1 MNSLIRLTG
10 DFQTAR
16 GSQPGSATLPTK
28 GVVAAEKI
36 ARIRKS
42 LETVLSEWPKDAIV
56 EDILVSVEY
65 RQIVAKSNRIREM
78 LNGGKEH
85 EPEASICGARYL
97 DFNGDRPRHLMTH
110 YVPEATIRST
120 IDKLREC
127 ERIAVNHFDG
137 LMNADKMVDLVK
149 NDRLKQKWNT
159 AISCTLTRSV
169 YAQLIR
175 DCYYV
180 SEFRIEKPP
189 TAKDEDAIVTLFKTE
204 RDPQDLFKELGID
217 VSPANFL
224 ENSVLLTE
232 TEYRKLLELAPYLVA
247 MSVIDLSSYTPM
259 NDNGSASPAISSLPE
274 CPANEPIIG
283 VIDTPFEENYPP
295 YFSNWVDYRSC
306 LPEGINPT
314 PSDYRH
320 GTCVSSLIVDV
331 QAQNPALDDH
341 CGHFRVRHF
350 GVATAGKFSSF
361 AVMKH
366 IERIVAENQDI
377 KVWNISLGSR
387 EEVARDSISP
397 EAALLDKLQ
406 QKYDVLFVV
415 AGTNQENGE
424 PRYLGSPADS
434 INAIVV
440 NAVNGNNEPAS
451 YTRRGP
457 VLSFHHKPDLA
468 YYGGENN
475 DPITACC
482 GTGAYPAVGTSF
494 AAPLIARKAAYL
506 IYKMH
511 LSCELAKA
519 LLIDAA
525 CAWTA
530 PEDMDRLGYGI
541 VPIQIERILETS
553 NDEIRFMLSGVA
565 TERENYNFN
574 FPIPVSGTSY
584 PSVARATL
592 CYFPKCN
599 RNQGVDYTDTELDLH
614 FGRIR
619 NDGRIKSLLP
629 NNQGE
634 EDCTTDEEKARKKLR
649 KWDNVKHIAEPL
661 TSRSK
666 PKKVYA
672 NPMWGMMI
680 RKSSRYQSGSHEPQR
695 FGVVVTIH
703 NLKGENRI
711 DAFIRQ
717 CSAIGWIVERVEIDN
732 ELRIYEHS
740 QVEVEFE

>member
-16 GSQPGSATLPTK
+16 GSRPGPATLPAK
-28 GVVAAEKI
+28 GTVTTDKI
-36 ARIRKS
+36 SHIRES
-42 LETVLSEWPKDAIV
+42 LETVLSKWPKDAIIK
-56 EDILVSVEY
+56 DILVSVEY

-78 LNGGKEH
+78 LNGGKDQ
-85 EPEASICGARYL
+85 EPELSIRGARYL
-97 DFNGDRPRHLMTH
+97 DFNGNRPRHLMTH
-110 YVPEATIRST
+110 YVPETTILST
-120 IDKLREC
+120 IDELREC
-127 ERIAVNHFDG
+127 ERIIVDHFDG
-137 LMNADKMVDLVK
+137 LMNADKMVELVK
-149 NDRLKQKWNT
+149 NDKLKQKWNT
-159 AISCTLTRSV
+159 AVSGTLTRSGF
-169 YAQLIR
+169 AQLIR

-180 SEFRIEKPP
+180 NEFRIEKPP
-189 TAKDEDAIVTLFKTE
+189 AAKDESTIVTLFKTE
-204 RDPQDLFKELGID
+204 REPQDLFEELHID
-217 VSPANFL
+217 VSPANIL
-224 ENSVLLTE
+224 ENSALLTE
-232 TEYRKLLELAPYLVA
+232 TEYRTLLESAPYLVA
-247 MSVIDLSSYTPM
+247 MSVIDLSSFAPM
-259 NDNGSASPAISSLPE
+259 NDEDPASPAISSLPE
-274 CPANEPIIG
+274 HPTDEPVIG
-283 VIDTPFEENYPP
+283 VIDTPFEEEYPP
-295 YFSNWVDYRSC
+295 YFSNWVDYKSC
-306 LPEGINPT
+306 LPEDIHPT
-314 PSDYRH
+314 ALDYRH

-331 QAQNPALDDH
+331 QAQNPSLDDH

-377 KVWNISLGSR
+377 KVWNISLGSM
-387 EEVARDSISP
+387 EEVSRNSISP

-415 AGTNQENGE
+415 AGTNREKGG
-424 PRYLGSPADS
+424 PTYLGSPADS
-434 INAIVV
+434 INALVV
-440 NAVNGNNEPAS
+440 NAVNRNNESAS

-468 YYGGENN
+468 YYGGESN

-494 AAPLIARKAAYL
+494 AAPLIARKAAFL

-525 CAWTA
+525 CAWTT

-541 VPIQIERILETS
+541 VPVKIEQILETS

-565 TERENYNFN
+565 TEHENYNFN
-574 FPIPVSGTSY
+574 IPIPVSGASY

-614 FGRIR
+614 FGRIG

-680 RKSSRYQSGSHEPQR
+680 RKSSRYQKGSHDPQR

-732 ELRIYEHS
+732 ELKIYEHS

>member
-16 GSQPGSATLPTK
+16 GSRPGPATLPAK
-28 GVVAAEKI
+28 GTVTTDKI
-36 ARIRKS
+36 SHIRES
-42 LETVLSEWPKDAIV
+42 LETVLSKWPKDAIIK
-56 EDILVSVEY
+56 DILVSVEY

-78 LNGGKEH
+78 LNGGKDQ
-85 EPEASICGARYL
+85 EPELSIRGARYL
-97 DFNGDRPRHLMTH
+97 DFNGNRPRHLMTH
-110 YVPEATIRST
+110 YVPETTILST
-120 IDKLREC
+120 IDELREC
-127 ERIAVNHFDG
+127 ERIIVDHFDG
-137 LMNADKMVDLVK
+137 LMNADKMIELVK
-149 NDRLKQKWNT
+149 NDKLKQKWNT
-159 AISCTLTRSV
+159 AVSGTLTRSGF
-169 YAQLIR
+169 AQLIR

-180 SEFRIEKPP
+180 NEFRIEKPP
-189 TAKDEDAIVTLFKTE
+189 AAKDESTIVTLFKTE
-204 RDPQDLFKELGID
+204 REPQDLFEELHID
-217 VSPANFL
+217 VSPANIL
-224 ENSVLLTE
+224 ENSALLTE
-232 TEYRKLLELAPYLVA
+232 TEYRTLLESAPYLVA
-247 MSVIDLSSYTPM
+247 MSVIDLSSFAPM
-259 NDNGSASPAISSLPE
+259 NDEDPASPAISSLPE
-274 CPANEPIIG
+274 HPTDEPVIG
-283 VIDTPFEENYPP
+283 VIDTPFEEEYPP
-295 YFSNWVDYRSC
+295 YFSNWVDYKSC
-306 LPEGINPT
+306 LPEDIHPT
-314 PSDYRH
+314 ALDYRH

-331 QAQNPALDDH
+331 QAQNPSLDDH

-377 KVWNISLGSR
+377 KVWNISLGSM
-387 EEVARDSISP
+387 EEVSRNSISP

-415 AGTNQENGE
+415 AGTNREKGG
-424 PRYLGSPADS
+424 PTYLGSPADS
-434 INAIVV
+434 INALVV
-440 NAVNGNNEPAS
+440 NAVNRNNESAS

-468 YYGGENN
+468 YYGGESN

-494 AAPLIARKAAYL
+494 AAPLIARKAAFL

-525 CAWTA
+525 CAWTT

-541 VPIQIERILETS
+541 VPVKIEQILETS

-565 TERENYNFN
+565 TEHENYNFN
-574 FPIPVSGTSY
+574 IPIPVSGASY

-614 FGRIR
+614 FGRIG

-680 RKSSRYQSGSHEPQR
+680 RKSSRYQKGSHDPQR

-732 ELRIYEHS
+732 ELKIYEHS

>member
-16 GSQPGSATLPTK
+16 GSQPGPATLPTK
-28 GVVAAEKI
+28 GLVSTEKI
-36 ARIRKS
+36 RHIRKS
-42 LETVLSEWPKDAIV
+42 LETALNKWPKDAIV
-56 EDILVSVEY
+56 KDILVSVEY

-78 LNGGKEH
+78 LSGGKGQ
-85 EPEASICGARYL
+85 EPEQSIRGASYL
-97 DFNGDRPRHLMTH
+97 DFNGESPRHLMTH
-110 YVPEATIRST
+110 YVPEKTILTT
-120 IDKLREC
+120 IDNLREC
-127 ERIAVNHFDG
+127 EKIINNHFGG

-149 NDRLKQKWNT
+149 NDALKHKWNT
-159 AISCTLTRSV
+159 NVSSMLTRSRFG
-169 YAQLIR
+169 QLIR

-180 SEFRIEKPP
+180 NEFRIEKPP
-189 TAKDEDAIVTLFKTE
+189 AAKNESTIVTLFETE
-204 RDPQDLFKELGID
+204 KEPQDLFEELHID
-217 VSPANFL
+217 VSPANLL
-224 ENSVLLTE
+224 ENSALLNKE
-232 TEYRKLLELAPYLVA
+232 QYRTLLERAPYLVA
-247 MSVIDLSSYTPM
+247 MSVVDLSSYAPM
-259 NDNGSASPAISSLPE
+259 NEENTATPAVSKLPDL
-274 CPANEPIIG
+274 PTDEPIIG

-295 YFSNWVDYRSC
+295 YFSDWVEYISC
-306 LPEGINPT
+306 LPKDIRPT
-314 PSDYRH
+314 ARDYQH

-331 QAQNPALDDH
+331 QAQNPSLDDH
-341 CGHFRVRHF
+341 CGYFRVRHF

-361 AVMKH
+361 AVMKN

-377 KVWNISLGSR
+377 KVWNISLGSK
-387 EEVARDSISP
+387 EEVDRNSISP

-415 AGTNQENGE
+415 AGTNQEDGE
-424 PRYLGSPADS
+424 PTYLGSPADS
-434 INAIVV
+434 INALVV
-440 NAVNGNNEPAS
+440 NSVNRNNEPAS

-468 YYGGENN
+468 YYGG
-475 DPITACC
+475 DKGDAITACC
-482 GTGAYPAVGTSF
+482 GTGAYPAAGTSF

-525 CAWTA
+525 CAWTNPA
-530 PEDMDRLGYGI
+530 DMDRLGYGI
-541 VPIQIERILETS
+541 VPVQIEKILETS

-574 FPIPVSGTSY
+574 FPIPISGTSY

-614 FGRIR
+614 FGRIG

-680 RKSSRYQSGSHEPQR
+680 RKSSRYQKGSHEPQR

-711 DAFIRQ
+711 DTFIRQ

-732 ELRIYEHS
+732 ELKIYEHS

>member
-16 GSQPGSATLPTK
+16 GSQPGPATLPAK
-28 GVVAAEKI
+28 GTVTAEKI
-36 ARIRKS
+36 SRIRKS
-42 LETVLSEWPKDAIV
+42 LETVLSKWPKDAII

-78 LNGGKEH
+78 LNGGKDQ
-85 EPEASICGARYL
+85 EPELSIRGARYL
-97 DFNGDRPRHLMTH
+97 DFYGDNPRHLMTH
-110 YVPEATIRST
+110 YVPEKTIRST
-120 IDKLREC
+120 IDNLHEC
-127 ERIAVNHFDG
+127 KRIVVDHFDG
-137 LMNADKMVDLVK
+137 LMNADKMIDLVK
-149 NDRLKQKWNT
+149 NDDLKQKWNP
-159 AISCTLTRSV
+159 AISNTLTRSGF
-169 YAQLIR
+169 AQLIR
-175 DCYYV
+175 DSYYV
-180 SEFRIEKPP
+180 NEFRIGTPP
-189 TAKDEDAIVTLFKTE
+189 AATDENAIVTLFETE
-204 RDPQDLFKELGID
+204 RNPQDLFEELNID
-217 VSPANFL
+217 VSAANIL

-232 TEYRKLLELAPYLVA
+232 AEYRTLLERAPYLVA
-247 MSVIDLSSYTPM
+247 MSVIDLSSYAPL
-259 NDNGSASPAISSLPE
+259 NDEGSTSPAISSLPE
-274 CPANEPIIG
+274 YPTDEPIIG
-283 VIDTPFEENYPP
+283 VIDTPFEEKYPP

-314 PSDYRH
+314 ASDYRH

-331 QAQNPALDDH
+331 QAQNPSLDDH
-341 CGHFRVRHF
+341 CGHFKVRHF

-377 KVWNISLGSR
+377 KVWNISLGSM
-387 EEVARDSISP
+387 EEVSRNSISP

-415 AGTNQENGE
+415 AGTNQDGGK
-424 PRYLGSPADS
+424 PTYLGSPADS
-434 INAIVV
+434 INALVV
-440 NAVNGNNEPAS
+440 NAVNRNNEPAS

-468 YYGGENN
+468 YYGGEKD

-482 GTGAYPAVGTSF
+482 GTGAYPAVGTSY

-525 CAWTA
+525 CAWTT

-541 VPIQIERILETS
+541 VPVQIEKILETS

-574 FPIPVSGTSY
+574 FPIPVSGASY

-614 FGRIR
+614 FGRIA
-619 NDGRIKSLLP
+619 NDGRIKSLQP

-680 RKSSRYQSGSHEPQR
+680 RKSSRYQNGSHDPQR

-711 DAFIRQ
+711 DTFMRQ
-717 CSAIGWIVERVEIDN
+717 CSAIGWIVERVEIDT
-732 ELRIYEHS
+732 ELKIYEHS

>member
-16 GSQPGSATLPTK
+16 GSRPGPATLPAK
-28 GVVAAEKI
+28 GTVTTDKI
-36 ARIRKS
+36 SHIRES
-42 LETVLSEWPKDAIV
+42 LETVLSKWPKDAIIK
-56 EDILVSVEY
+56 DILVSVEY

-78 LNGGKEH
+78 LNGGKDQ
-85 EPEASICGARYL
+85 EPELSIRGARYL
-97 DFNGDRPRHLMTH
+97 DFNGNRPRHLMTH
-110 YVPEATIRST
+110 YVPETTILST
-120 IDKLREC
+120 IDELREC
-127 ERIAVNHFDG
+127 EQIIVDHFDG
-137 LMNADKMVDLVK
+137 LMNADKMVELVK
-149 NDRLKQKWNT
+149 NDKLKQKWNT
-159 AISCTLTRSV
+159 AVSGTLTRSGF
-169 YAQLIR
+169 AQLIR

-180 SEFRIEKPP
+180 NEFRIEKPP
-189 TAKDEDAIVTLFKTE
+189 AAKDESTIVTLFKTE
-204 RDPQDLFKELGID
+204 REPQDLFEELHID
-217 VSPANFL
+217 VSPANIL
-224 ENSVLLTE
+224 ENSALLTE
-232 TEYRKLLELAPYLVA
+232 TEYRTLLESAPYLVA
-247 MSVIDLSSYTPM
+247 MSVIDLSSFAPM
-259 NDNGSASPAISSLPE
+259 NDEDPASPAISSLPE
-274 CPANEPIIG
+274 HPTDEPVIG
-283 VIDTPFEENYPP
+283 VIDTPFEEEYPP
-295 YFSNWVDYRSC
+295 YFSNWVDYKSC
-306 LPEGINPT
+306 LPEDIHPT
-314 PSDYRH
+314 ALDYRH

-331 QAQNPALDDH
+331 QAQNPSLDDH

-377 KVWNISLGSR
+377 KVWNISLGSM
-387 EEVARDSISP
+387 EEVSRNSISP

-415 AGTNQENGE
+415 AGTNREKGG
-424 PRYLGSPADS
+424 PTYLGSPADS
-434 INAIVV
+434 INALVV
-440 NAVNGNNEPAS
+440 NAVNRNNESAS

-468 YYGGENN
+468 YYGGESN

-494 AAPLIARKAAYL
+494 AAPLIARKAAFL

-525 CAWTA
+525 CAWTT

-541 VPIQIERILETS
+541 VPVKIEQILETS

-565 TERENYNFN
+565 TEHENYNFN
-574 FPIPVSGTSY
+574 IPIPVSGASY

-614 FGRIR
+614 FGRIG

-680 RKSSRYQSGSHEPQR
+680 RKSSRYQKGSHDPQR

-732 ELRIYEHS
+732 ELKIYEHS

>member
-16 GSQPGSATLPTK
+16 GSRPGPATLPAK
-28 GVVAAEKI
+28 GTVTTDKI
-36 ARIRKS
+36 SHIRKS
-42 LETVLSEWPKDAIV
+42 LETVLSKWPKNAIIK
-56 EDILVSVEY
+56 DILVSVEY

-78 LNGGKEH
+78 LNGGKDQ
-85 EPEASICGARYL
+85 EPELSIRGARYL
-97 DFNGDRPRHLMTH
+97 DFNGNRPRHLMTH
-110 YVPEATIRST
+110 YVPETTILST
-120 IDKLREC
+120 IDELREC
-127 ERIAVNHFDG
+127 ERIVVDHFDG
-137 LMNADKMVDLVK
+137 LMNADKMVELAK
-149 NDRLKQKWNT
+149 NDELKQKWNT
-159 AISCTLTRSV
+159 AVSDTLTRSGF
-169 YAQLIR
+169 AQLIR

-180 SEFRIEKPP
+180 NEFRIEKPP
-189 TAKDEDAIVTLFKTE
+189 TAKDKSSIVTLFKTE
-204 RDPQDLFKELGID
+204 REPQDLFEELHID
-217 VSPANFL
+217 VSPANIL
-224 ENSVLLTE
+224 ENSALLTE
-232 TEYRKLLELAPYLVA
+232 TEYRALLESAPYLVA
-247 MSVIDLSSYTPM
+247 MSVIDLSSFAPM
-259 NDNGSASPAISSLPE
+259 NDEGPASPAISSLPE
-274 CPANEPIIG
+274 YPTDEPIVG
-283 VIDTPFEENYPP
+283 VIDTPFEEKYPP
-295 YFSNWVDYRSC
+295 YFSNWVDYKSC
-306 LPEGINPT
+306 LPEDIHPT
-314 PSDYRH
+314 SSDSRH
-320 GTCVSSLIVDV
+320 GTCVSSLIVYD
-331 QAQNPALDDH
+331 QSQNQSLDDQ

-377 KVWNISLGSR
+377 KVWNISLGSM
-387 EEVARDSISP
+387 EEVSRNSISP

-415 AGTNQENGE
+415 AGTNQEKGE
-424 PRYLGSPADS
+424 PTYLGSPADS
-434 INAIVV
+434 INALVV
-440 NAVNGNNEPAS
+440 NAVNRNNEPAS
-451 YTRRGP
+451 YARRGP

-468 YYGGENN
+468 YYGGESN

-541 VPIQIERILETS
+541 APVKIEQILETS

-574 FPIPVSGTSY
+574 IPIPVSGASY

-614 FGRIR
+614 FGRIG

-634 EDCTTDEEKARKKLR
+634 EDCTTDEEKARKNLR

-680 RKSSRYQSGSHEPQR
+680 RKSSRYQKGSHDSQR

-711 DAFIRQ
+711 DSFMRQ

-732 ELRIYEHS
+732 ELKIYEHS

>member
-16 GSQPGSATLPTK
+16 GSRPGPATLPAK
-28 GVVAAEKI
+28 GTVTTDKI
-36 ARIRKS
+36 SHIRES
-42 LETVLSEWPKDAIV
+42 LETVLSKWPKDAIIK
-56 EDILVSVEY
+56 DILVSVEY

-78 LNGGKEH
+78 LNGGKDQ
-85 EPEASICGARYL
+85 EPELSIRGARYL
-97 DFNGDRPRHLMTH
+97 DFNGNRPRHLMTH
-110 YVPEATIRST
+110 YVPETTILST
-120 IDKLREC
+120 IDELREC
-127 ERIAVNHFDG
+127 ERIIVDHFDG
-137 LMNADKMVDLVK
+137 LMNADKMVELVK
-149 NDRLKQKWNT
+149 NDKLKQKWST
-159 AISCTLTRSV
+159 AVSGTLTRSGF
-169 YAQLIR
+169 AQLIR

-180 SEFRIEKPP
+180 NEFRIEKPP
-189 TAKDEDAIVTLFKTE
+189 AAKDESTIVTLFKTE
-204 RDPQDLFKELGID
+204 REPQDLFEELHID
-217 VSPANFL
+217 VSPANIL
-224 ENSVLLTE
+224 ENSALLTE
-232 TEYRKLLELAPYLVA
+232 TEYRTLLESAPYLVA
-247 MSVIDLSSYTPM
+247 MSVIDLSSFAPM
-259 NDNGSASPAISSLPE
+259 NDEDPASPAISSLPE
-274 CPANEPIIG
+274 HPTDEPVIG
-283 VIDTPFEENYPP
+283 VIDTPFEEEYPP
-295 YFSNWVDYRSC
+295 YFSNWVDYKSC
-306 LPEGINPT
+306 LPEDIHPT
-314 PSDYRH
+314 ALDYRH

-331 QAQNPALDDH
+331 QAQNPSLDDH

-377 KVWNISLGSR
+377 KVWNISLGSM
-387 EEVARDSISP
+387 EEVSRNSISP

-415 AGTNQENGE
+415 AGTNREKGG
-424 PRYLGSPADS
+424 PTYLGSPADS
-434 INAIVV
+434 INALVV
-440 NAVNGNNEPAS
+440 NAVNRNNESAS

-468 YYGGENN
+468 YYGGESN

-494 AAPLIARKAAYL
+494 AAPLIARKAAFL

-525 CAWTA
+525 CAWTT

-541 VPIQIERILETS
+541 VPVKIEQILETS

-565 TERENYNFN
+565 TEHENYNFN
-574 FPIPVSGTSY
+574 IPIPVSGASY

-614 FGRIR
+614 FGRIG

-680 RKSSRYQSGSHEPQR
+680 RKSSRYQKGSHDPQR

-732 ELRIYEHS
+732 ELKIYEHS

>member
-16 GSQPGSATLPTK
+16 GSRPGPATLPAK
-28 GVVAAEKI
+28 GTVTTDKI
-36 ARIRKS
+36 SHIRES
-42 LETVLSEWPKDAIV
+42 LETVLSKWPKDAIIK
-56 EDILVSVEY
+56 DILVSVEY

-78 LNGGKEH
+78 LNGGKDQ
-85 EPEASICGARYL
+85 EPELSIRGARYL
-97 DFNGDRPRHLMTH
+97 DFNGNRPRHLMTH
-110 YVPEATIRST
+110 YVPETTILST
-120 IDKLREC
+120 IDELREC
-127 ERIAVNHFDG
+127 ERIIVDHFDG
-137 LMNADKMVDLVK
+137 LMNADKMVELVK
-149 NDRLKQKWNT
+149 NDKLKQKWNT
-159 AISCTLTRSV
+159 AVSGTLTRSGF
-169 YAQLIR
+169 AQLIR

-180 SEFRIEKPP
+180 NEFRIEKPP
-189 TAKDEDAIVTLFKTE
+189 AAKDESTIVTLFKTE
-204 RDPQDLFKELGID
+204 REPQDLFEELHID
-217 VSPANFL
+217 VSPANIL
-224 ENSVLLTE
+224 ENSALLTE
-232 TEYRKLLELAPYLVA
+232 TEYRTLLESAPYLVA
-247 MSVIDLSSYTPM
+247 MSVIDLSSFAPM
-259 NDNGSASPAISSLPE
+259 NDEDPASPAISSLPE
-274 CPANEPIIG
+274 HPTDEPVIG
-283 VIDTPFEENYPP
+283 VIDTPFEEEYPP
-295 YFSNWVDYRSC
+295 YFSNWVDYKSC
-306 LPEGINPT
+306 LPEDIHPT
-314 PSDYRH
+314 ALDYRH

-331 QAQNPALDDH
+331 QAQNPSLDDH

-377 KVWNISLGSR
+377 KVWNISLGSM
-387 EEVARDSISP
+387 EEVSRNSISP

-415 AGTNQENGE
+415 AGTNREKGG
-424 PRYLGSPADS
+424 PTYLGSPADS
-434 INAIVV
+434 INALVV
-440 NAVNGNNEPAS
+440 NAVNRNNESAS

-468 YYGGENN
+468 YYGGESN

-494 AAPLIARKAAYL
+494 AAPLIARKAAFL

-525 CAWTA
+525 CAWTT

-541 VPIQIERILETS
+541 VPVKIEQILETS

-565 TERENYNFN
+565 TEHENYNFN
-574 FPIPVSGTSY
+574 IPIPVSGASY

-614 FGRIR
+614 FGRIG

-680 RKSSRYQSGSHEPQR
+680 RKSSRYQKGSHDPQR

-717 CSAIGWIVERVEIDN
+717 CSAIGWIVERVEIEN
-732 ELRIYEHS
+732 ELKIYEHS

>member
-16 GSQPGSATLPTK
+16 GSRPGPATLPAK
-28 GVVAAEKI
+28 GTVTTDKI
-36 ARIRKS
+36 SHIRES
-42 LETVLSEWPKDAIV
+42 LETVLSKWPKDAIIK
-56 EDILVSVEY
+56 DILVSVEY

-78 LNGGKEH
+78 LNGGRDQ
-85 EPEASICGARYL
+85 EPELSIRGARYL
-97 DFNGDRPRHLMTH
+97 DFNGNRPRHLMTH
-110 YVPEATIRST
+110 YVPETTILST
-120 IDKLREC
+120 IDELREC
-127 ERIAVNHFDG
+127 ERIIVDHFDG
-137 LMNADKMVDLVK
+137 LMNADKMVELVK
-149 NDRLKQKWNT
+149 NDKLKQKWNT
-159 AISCTLTRSV
+159 AVSGTLTRSGF
-169 YAQLIR
+169 AQLIR

-180 SEFRIEKPP
+180 NEFRIEKPP
-189 TAKDEDAIVTLFKTE
+189 AAKDESTIVTLFKTE
-204 RDPQDLFKELGID
+204 REPQDLFEELHID
-217 VSPANFL
+217 VSPANIL
-224 ENSVLLTE
+224 ENSALLTE
-232 TEYRKLLELAPYLVA
+232 TEYRTLLESAPYLVA
-247 MSVIDLSSYTPM
+247 MSVIDLSSFAPM
-259 NDNGSASPAISSLPE
+259 NDEDPASPAISSLPE
-274 CPANEPIIG
+274 HPTDEPVIG
-283 VIDTPFEENYPP
+283 VIDTPFEEEYPP
-295 YFSNWVDYRSC
+295 YFSNWVDYKSC
-306 LPEGINPT
+306 LPEDIHPT
-314 PSDYRH
+314 ALDYRH

-331 QAQNPALDDH
+331 QAQNPSLDDH

-377 KVWNISLGSR
+377 KVWNISLGSM
-387 EEVARDSISP
+387 EEVSRNSISP

-415 AGTNQENGE
+415 AGTNREKGG
-424 PRYLGSPADS
+424 PTYLGSPADS
-434 INAIVV
+434 INALVV
-440 NAVNGNNEPAS
+440 NAVNRNNESAS

-468 YYGGENN
+468 YYGGESN

-494 AAPLIARKAAYL
+494 AAPLIARKAAFL

-525 CAWTA
+525 CAWTT

-541 VPIQIERILETS
+541 VPVKIEQILETS

-565 TERENYNFN
+565 TEHENYNFN
-574 FPIPVSGTSY
+574 IPIPVSGASY

-614 FGRIR
+614 FGRIG

-680 RKSSRYQSGSHEPQR
+680 RKSSRYQKGSHDPQR

-732 ELRIYEHS
+732 ELKIYEHS

>member
-1 MNSLIRLTG
+1 MNSLVRLTG

-16 GSQPGSATLPTK
+16 GSRPGPATLPAK
-28 GVVAAEKI
+28 GLVSTEKV
-36 ARIRKS
+36 RRVRES
-42 LETVLSEWPKDAIV
+42 LETALDKWPKDAIV
-56 EDILVSVEY
+56 KDILVSVEY

-78 LNGGKEH
+78 LNGGKDQ
-85 EPEASICGARYL
+85 EPEQSIRGAIYL
-97 DFNGDRPRHLMTH
+97 DFNGKCPRHLMTH
-110 YVPEATIRST
+110 YVPEKTILST
-120 IDKLREC
+120 INNLREC
-127 ERIAVNHFDG
+127 ERIVGDHFDG

-149 NDRLKQKWNT
+149 NDALKQKWNT
-159 AISCTLTRSV
+159 DVSDTLTRSCF
-169 YAQLIR
+169 AQLIR
-175 DCYYV
+175 DSYYV
-180 SEFRIEKPP
+180 NEFRIEKPP
-189 TAKDEDAIVTLFKTE
+189 AVKDENTIVTLFKTE
-204 RDPQDLFKELGID
+204 REPQDLFEELRID
-217 VSPANFL
+217 VSPANLL
-224 ENSVLLTE
+224 ENSALLTKE
-232 TEYRKLLELAPYLVA
+232 QYRILLDRAPYLVA
-247 MSVIDLSSYTPM
+247 MSVVDLSSFTPM
-259 NDNGSASPAISSLPE
+259 NEGGTVSPGISRLPDF
-274 CPANEPIIG
+274 PTDEPVIG
-283 VIDTPFEENYPP
+283 VIDTPFEENHPP
-295 YFSNWVDYRSC
+295 YFSEWVEYISC
-306 LPEGINPT
+306 LPADIHPT
-314 PSDYRH
+314 SRDYRH

-331 QAQNPALDDH
+331 QAQNPSLNDH
-341 CGHFRVRHF
+341 CGYFRVRHF
-350 GVATAGKFSSF
+350 GVATAGNFSSF
-361 AVMKH
+361 AVMKS

-377 KVWNISLGSR
+377 KVWNISLGSK
-387 EEVARDSISP
+387 EEVDRNSISP

-424 PRYLGSPADS
+424 PTYVGSPADS
-434 INAIVV
+434 INALVV
-440 NAVNGNNEPAS
+440 NSVKRNNDPAS

-468 YYGGENN
+468 YYGGDKGEA
-475 DPITACC
+475 ITACC

-525 CAWTA
+525 CAWTD
-530 PEDMDRLGYGI
+530 PVDIDRLGYGI
-541 VPIQIERILETS
+541 VPVQIEKILETS

-614 FGRIR
+614 FGRIG

-661 TSRSK
+661 TNRSK

-680 RKSSRYQSGSHEPQR
+680 RKSSRYQNGSHDPQR

-711 DAFIRQ
+711 DTFIRQ

-732 ELRIYEHS
+732 ELKIYEHS

>member
-16 GSQPGSATLPTK
+16 GSRPGPATLPAK
-28 GVVAAEKI
+28 GTVTAERI
-36 ARIRKS
+36 SHIRKS
-42 LETVLSEWPKDAIV
+42 LETVLSKWPKDAII

-65 RQIVAKSNRIREM
+65 RQIVAKSNRIKEM
-78 LNGGKEH
+78 LNGGKDS
-85 EPEASICGARYL
+85 EPELSIRGARYL
-97 DFNGDRPRHLMTH
+97 DFNGNHPRHLMTH

-120 IDKLREC
+120 ISKLREC
-127 ERIAVNHFDG
+127 ERIVVNYFDG

-149 NDRLKQKWNT
+149 NDKLKQKWNP
-159 AISCTLTRSV
+159 AVSHTLTRSGF
-169 YAQLIR
+169 AQLIR
-175 DCYYV
+175 DSYYV
-180 SEFRIEKPP
+180 NEFRIDKPP
-189 TAKDEDAIVTLFKTE
+189 AATDENAIVTLFETE
-204 RDPQDLFKELGID
+204 RDPQDLFEELHID
-217 VSPANFL
+217 VSPANLL

-232 TEYRKLLELAPYLVA
+232 TEYRTLLERAPYLVA
-247 MSVIDLSSYTPM
+247 MSVIDLSSYAPM
-259 NDNGSASPAISSLPE
+259 SDEGSASPAISSLPE
-274 CPANEPIIG
+274 YPTDEPVIG
-283 VIDTPFEENYPP
+283 VIDTPFEEKYPP

-314 PSDYRH
+314 AGDYRH
-320 GTCVSSLIVDV
+320 GTCVSSLIVDA
-331 QAQNPALDDH
+331 QAQNPSLDDH

-361 AVMKH
+361 TVMKH

-377 KVWNISLGSR
+377 KVWNISLGSM
-387 EEVARDSISP
+387 EEVSRNSISP

-415 AGTNQENGE
+415 AGTNQENGK
-424 PRYLGSPADS
+424 PTYLGSPADS
-434 INAIVV
+434 INALVV
-440 NAVNGNNEPAS
+440 NAVNRNNEPAS

-468 YYGGENN
+468 YYGG
-475 DPITACC
+475 DKGDAITACC

-525 CAWTA
+525 YAWTK

-541 VPIQIERILETS
+541 VPVQIEKILETS

-614 FGRIR
+614 FGRIG
-619 NDGRIKSLLP
+619 NDGLIKSLQP
-629 NNQGE
+629 NDQGE
-634 EDCTTDEEKARKKLR
+634 ESCTTDEEKARKKLR
-649 KWDNVKHIAEPL
+649 KWDNVKHISEPL

-666 PKKVYA
+666 PKKVYT

-680 RKSSRYQSGSHEPQR
+680 RKSSRYQKGSHDPQR

-711 DAFIRQ
+711 DTFIRQ
-717 CSAIGWIVERVEIDN
+717 CSAIGWMVERVEIDN
-732 ELRIYEHS
+732 ELKIYEHS

>member
-16 GSQPGSATLPTK
+16 GSRPGPATLPAK
-28 GVVAAEKI
+28 GTVTTDKI
-36 ARIRKS
+36 SHIRES
-42 LETVLSEWPKDAIV
+42 LETVLSKWPKDAIIK
-56 EDILVSVEY
+56 DILVSVEY

-78 LNGGKEH
+78 LNGRRDQ
-85 EPEASICGARYL
+85 EPELSIRGARYL
-97 DFNGDRPRHLMTH
+97 DFNGNRPRHLMTH
-110 YVPEATIRST
+110 YVPETTILST
-120 IDKLREC
+120 IDELREC
-127 ERIAVNHFDG
+127 ERIVVDNFDG
-137 LMNADKMVDLVK
+137 LMNADKMVELVK
-149 NDRLKQKWNT
+149 NDELKQKWNT
-159 AISCTLTRSV
+159 AVSYTLTRSGF
-169 YAQLIR
+169 AQLIR

-180 SEFRIEKPP
+180 NEFRIEKPP
-189 TAKDEDAIVTLFKTE
+189 AAKDKNTIVTLFKTE
-204 RDPQDLFKELGID
+204 REPQDLFEELHID
-217 VSPANFL
+217 VSPANIL
-224 ENSVLLTE
+224 ENSALLTE
-232 TEYRKLLELAPYLVA
+232 TEYRTLLESAPYLVA
-247 MSVIDLSSYTPM
+247 MSVVDLSSLAPM
-259 NDNGSASPAISSLPE
+259 NDEGPASPAISSLPE
-274 CPANEPIIG
+274 YPTDEPVIG
-283 VIDTPFEENYPP
+283 VIDTPFEEKYPP
-295 YFSNWVDYRSC
+295 YFSNWVDYKSC
-306 LPEGINPT
+306 LPKDIHPT
-314 PSDYRH
+314 SSDYRH

-331 QAQNPALDDH
+331 QAQNPSLDDH

-377 KVWNISLGSR
+377 KVWNISLGSM
-387 EEVARDSISP
+387 EEVSRNSISP

-415 AGTNQENGE
+415 AGTNQENGK
-424 PRYLGSPADS
+424 PTYLGSPADS
-434 INAIVV
+434 INALVV
-440 NAVNGNNEPAS
+440 NAVNRNNKPAS
-451 YTRRGP
+451 YARRGP

-468 YYGGENN
+468 YYGG
-475 DPITACC
+475 DKGDVITACC

-525 CAWTA
+525 CAWTT

-541 VPIQIERILETS
+541 VPIQIEKILETS

-574 FPIPVSGTSY
+574 FPIPVSGATY

-614 FGRIR
+614 FGRIG

-649 KWDNVKHIAEPL
+649 KWDNIKHIAEPL

-666 PKKVYA
+666 PKKVYT

-680 RKSSRYQSGSHEPQR
+680 RKSSRYQKGSHDPQR

-732 ELRIYEHS
+732 ELKIYERS

>member
-16 GSQPGSATLPTK
+16 GSRPGPATLPAK
-28 GVVAAEKI
+28 GTVTPVKI
-36 ARIRKS
+36 MHIRKS
-42 LETVLSEWPKDAIV
+42 LETALSKWPKDAIIK
-56 EDILVSVEY
+56 DILISVEY

-78 LNGGKEH
+78 LNGGKDK
-85 EPEASICGARYL
+85 EPELSIRGARYL
-97 DFNGDRPRHLMTH
+97 DFNGNRPRHLMTH
-110 YVPEATIRST
+110 YVPETTILST
-120 IDKLREC
+120 IDELREC
-127 ERIAVNHFDG
+127 ERIVVDHFDG
-137 LMNADKMVDLVK
+137 LMNADKMVELVK
-149 NDRLKQKWNT
+149 NDELKQKWNT
-159 AISCTLTRSV
+159 AVSDTLTRSCF
-169 YAQLIR
+169 AQLIR

-180 SEFRIEKPP
+180 NEFRIEKPP
-189 TAKDEDAIVTLFKTE
+189 TAKDKSSIVTLFKTE
-204 RDPQDLFKELGID
+204 REPQDLFEELHID
-217 VSPANFL
+217 VSPANIL
-224 ENSVLLTE
+224 ENSALLTE
-232 TEYRKLLELAPYLVA
+232 TEYRTLLESAPYLVA
-247 MSVIDLSSYTPM
+247 MSVIDLSRFAPM
-259 NDNGSASPAISSLPE
+259 NDEGPASPAISSLPE
-274 CPANEPIIG
+274 YPTDEPIVG
-283 VIDTPFEENYPP
+283 VIDTPFEEKYPP
-295 YFSNWVDYRSC
+295 YFSNWVDYKSC
-306 LPEGINPT
+306 LPEDIHPT
-314 PSDYRH
+314 SSDYRH

-331 QAQNPALDDH
+331 QAQNPSLDDH

-377 KVWNISLGSR
+377 KVWNISLGSM
-387 EEVARDSISP
+387 EEVSRNSISP

-415 AGTNQENGE
+415 AGTNQEKGE
-424 PRYLGSPADS
+424 PTYLGSPADS
-434 INAIVV
+434 INALVV
-440 NAVNGNNEPAS
+440 NAVNRNNEPTS

-457 VLSFHHKPDLA
+457 ILNFHHKPDLA
-468 YYGGENN
+468 YYGGETN

-541 VPIQIERILETS
+541 VPVKIEQILETS

-574 FPIPVSGTSY
+574 IPIPVSGASY

-614 FGRIR
+614 FGRIG

-634 EDCTTDEEKARKKLR
+634 EDCTTDEEKARKNLR

-680 RKSSRYQSGSHEPQR
+680 RKSSRYQKGSHDPQR

-711 DAFIRQ
+711 DSFMQQ

-732 ELRIYEHS
+732 ELKIYEHS

>member
-10 DFQTAR
+10 DFQTAK
-16 GSQPGSATLPTK
+16 GSRPGSITLPAK
-28 GVVAAEKI
+28 GVVTSDRIKL
-36 ARIRKS
+36 IRKS
-42 LETVLSEWPKDAIV
+42 LETVLNKWPKDAIIKDV
-56 EDILVSVEY
+56 LISVEY

-78 LNGGKEH
+78 LNGGKDQ
-85 EPEASICGARYL
+85 EPELTIRGARYL
-97 DFNGDRPRHLMTH
+97 DFNGNHPRHLMTH
-110 YVPEATIRST
+110 YVPKKTILST
-120 IDKLREC
+120 IDKLHEC
-127 ERIAVNHFDG
+127 ERIVVNHFDG

-149 NDRLKQKWNT
+149 NGMLKQKWNT
-159 AISCTLTRSV
+159 AISSTLTRSV
-169 YAQLIR
+169 FAQLIR

-180 SEFRIEKPP
+180 NEFKVRNPP
-189 TAKDEDAIVTLFKTE
+189 TSKDESAIVTLFKTE
-204 RDPQDLFKELGID
+204 REPQDLFEELHID
-217 VSPANFL
+217 VSPANIL

-232 TEYRKLLELAPYLVA
+232 AEYRTLLDRAPYLVA
-247 MSVIDLSSYTPM
+247 MSVVDLSDFTPI
-259 NDNGSASPAISSLPE
+259 DDESPASTAISSLPE
-274 CPANEPIIG
+274 YPTDEPIIG

-295 YFSNWVDYRSC
+295 YFSNWVDHKNC
-306 LPEGINPT
+306 LLKEIHPT
-314 PSDYRH
+314 ARDFRH

-331 QAQNPALDDH
+331 QAQNPSLDDH

-377 KVWNISLGSR
+377 KVWNISLGSK
-387 EEVARDSISP
+387 EEVDRNSISP

-415 AGTNQENGE
+415 AGTNQDKGK
-424 PRYLGSPADS
+424 PSYLGSPADS
-434 INAIVV
+434 INALVV
-440 NAVNGNNEPAS
+440 NAVNRNNEPAS

-468 YYGGENN
+468 YYGGEND
-475 DPITACC
+475 DPLIACC
-482 GTGAYPAVGTSF
+482 GTGAQGAAGTSY

-525 CAWTA
+525 CAWTV

-541 VPIQIERILETS
+541 VPVKIEQVLETS

-565 TERENYNFN
+565 TERENYNFSI
-574 FPIPVSGTSY
+574 PVPVSGAYY

-592 CYFPKCN
+592 CYFPTCN

-614 FGRIR
+614 FGRID
-619 NDGRIKSLLP
+619 NNGRIKSLQP

-634 EDCTTDEEKARKKLR
+634 DDCTTDEERARKQLR
-649 KWDNVKHIAEPL
+649 KWDNVKHIAESL
-661 TSRSK
+661 TSRSRA
-666 PKKVYA
+666 KKAYR
-672 NPMWGMMI
+672 NPLWGMMI
-680 RKSSRYQSGSHEPQR
+680 RKSSRYQKGSHAPQR

-711 DAFIRQ
+711 DTFMRQ
-717 CSAIGWIVERVEIDN
+717 CAALGWIVERVEIDN
-732 ELRIYEHS
+732 ELKIYEHS

>member
-16 GSQPGSATLPTK
+16 GSRPGSATLPAK
-28 GVVAAEKI
+28 GTVTSVKI
-36 ARIRKS
+36 MHIRKS
-42 LETVLSEWPKDAIV
+42 LETVLRKWPKDAIIK
-56 EDILVSVEY
+56 DILVSVEY
-65 RQIVAKSNRIREM
+65 RQIVAKSNRIGEM
-78 LNGGKEH
+78 LNGGKDQ
-85 EPEASICGARYL
+85 EPELSIRGARYL
-97 DFNGDRPRHLMTH
+97 DFNGNRPRHLMTH
-110 YVPEATIRST
+110 YVPETTILST
-120 IDKLREC
+120 IDELREC
-127 ERIAVNHFDG
+127 ERIVVDYFDG
-137 LMNADKMVDLVK
+137 LMNADKMVELVK
-149 NDRLKQKWNT
+149 NDELKQKWNT
-159 AISCTLTRSV
+159 AVSGTLTRSGF
-169 YAQLIR
+169 AQLIR

-180 SEFRIEKPP
+180 NEFRIEKPP
-189 TAKDEDAIVTLFKTE
+189 AAKDKSSIVTLFKTE
-204 RDPQDLFKELGID
+204 REPQDLFEELHID
-217 VSPANFL
+217 VSPANIL
-224 ENSVLLTE
+224 ENSALLTE
-232 TEYRKLLELAPYLVA
+232 TEYRTLLESDPYLVA
-247 MSVIDLSSYTPM
+247 MSGIDLSSFAPM
-259 NDNGSASPAISSLPE
+259 NDEGPASPAISSLPE
-274 CPANEPIIG
+274 YPTDEPIVG
-283 VIDTPFEENYPP
+283 VIDTPFEEKYPP
-295 YFSNWVDYRSC
+295 YFSNWVDYKSC
-306 LPEGINPT
+306 LPKDIHPT
-314 PSDYRH
+314 SSDYRH

-331 QAQNPALDDH
+331 QAQNPSLDDH

-377 KVWNISLGSR
+377 KVWNISLGSM
-387 EEVARDSISP
+387 EEVPRNSISP

-424 PRYLGSPADS
+424 PTYLGSPADS
-434 INAIVV
+434 INALVV
-440 NAVNGNNEPAS
+440 NAVNRNNKPAS

-468 YYGGENN
+468 YYGGESN
-475 DPITACC
+475 DPIIACC

-525 CAWTA
+525 CAWTT

-541 VPIQIERILETS
+541 VPVKIEQILETS

-574 FPIPVSGTSY
+574 IPIPVSGASY

-614 FGRIR
+614 FGRIG

-672 NPMWGMMI
+672 NPMWGIMI
-680 RKSSRYQSGSHEPQR
+680 RKSSRYQKGSHDPQR

-732 ELRIYEHS
+732 ELKIYEYS